1 MPKMIITHNVADV
14 DKWLSFKAE
23 RAGSITS
30 MMGGTDVVDYAAQDG
45 GNSVAIGANIDD
57 VAAVLAGLESPAPEL
72 EAIMQRHGVLPPMTV
87 YIEK

>member
-14 DKWLSFKAE
+14 DKWLSFKEE

-30 MMGGTDVVDYAAQDG
+30 MMGGTNVVDYAAQDG

-57 VAAVLAGLESPAPEL
+57 VAAVLAGLESPSPDL